1 MATNLPTNPA
11 DPEALR
17 VERSHK
23 WIRAYLGGH
32 AVVDSRAVRLVWEQ
46 PFYPTY
52 YFPVADVGASLH
64 PTGDARKDPGRG
76 VGVICDVTA
85 GTVTAAGA
93 ALHFE
98 GEDAAGSLRGL
109 VRLDWSAMDA
119 WFEEDE
125 PVYTHARDPYTRV
138 EVLTSSRHVR
148 IELDGVT
155 VAESRAPRLLFE
167 THLPTRYYLPMT
179 DVDQRVLRPSDRRT
193 QCPYKGEAE
202 YFSVEVGGRL
212 HRNLVWVYR
221 LPLPESQ
228 KIAGMAAFYTE
239 RVDLFVDGVHEP
251 HPNNPFG

>member
-1 MATNLPTNPA
+1 MTTK
-11 DPEALR
+11 DSTLR
-17 VERSHK
+17 IENSPK
-23 WIRAYLGGH
+23 WVRAYLGGH

-46 PFYPTY
+46 RFYPTY
-52 YFPVADVGASLH
+52 YFPRADVTAMLA
-64 PTGDARKDPGRG
+64 PTGELVQDPARGTALA
-76 VGVICDVTA
+76 CDVTA

-93 ALHFE
+93 ALHYD
-98 GEDAAGSLRGL
+98 GDDAAEGLRGL

-138 EVLTSSRHVR
+138 EVLASSRHVR
-148 IELDGVT
+148 VEVDGVP

-167 THLPTRYYLPMT
+167 THLPVRYYLPMT
-179 DVDQRVLRPSDRRT
+179 DVDQRLLRPSERRT

-202 YFSVEVGGRL
+202 YFDVEAAGKL

-221 LPLPESQ
+221 QPLPESQ

-239 RVDLFVDGVHEP
+239 RVDLYLDGVRQP
-251 HPNNPFG
+251 QGNNPFA

>member
-1 MATNLPTNPA
+1 
-11 DPEALR
+11 
-17 VERSHK
+17 
-23 WIRAYLGGH
+23 
-32 AVVDSRAVRLVWEQ
+32 VDSRAVRLVWEQ

-52 YFPVADVGASLH
+52 YFPLADLTATLA
-64 PTGDARKDPGRG
+64 PTGDTTKDPVRG
-76 VGVICDVTA
+76 TALACDVTA

-93 ALHFE
+93 ALHYDGQEAAE
-98 GEDAAGSLRGL
+98 GLRGL

-125 PVYTHARDPYTRV
+125 PVYTHARDPYVRV
-138 EVLTSSRHVR
+138 EVLTSSRHIR
-148 IELDGVT
+148 IEVDGVT

-179 DVDQRVLRPSDRRT
+179 DVDQRLLRPSERRT

-202 YFSVEVGGRL
+202 YFHVEVAGRV

-221 LPLPESQ
+221 QPLPESQ

-239 RVDLFVDGVHEP
+239 RTDLYLDGVRQP
-251 HPNNPFG
+251 QGNNPFG